1 MIEIQ
6 YKMISNVKSS
16 RLTATAYK
24 FVGLIVIGMLDG

>member
-6 YKMISNVKSS
+6 YKMISSNKSS
-16 RLTATAYK
+16 RLTADK